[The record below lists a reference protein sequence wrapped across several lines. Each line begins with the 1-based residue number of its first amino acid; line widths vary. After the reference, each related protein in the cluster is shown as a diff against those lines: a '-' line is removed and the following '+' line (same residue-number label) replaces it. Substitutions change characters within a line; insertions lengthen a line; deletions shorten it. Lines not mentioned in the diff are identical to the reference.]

1 MKKDA
6 KPTSSGIQPYNGQL
20 LELLGAIR
28 DKGKSARKDAILLH
42 ARQWLAQ
49 EKEAIKTQFLKDNDP
64 YKMLAAHTAL
74 MDALLANFY
83 AQATEGKTPAIA
95 LVATGGYGRA
105 ELFPYSDI
113 DMLLL
118 YDGKESRDAARIA
131 EFILYLLWDLGL
143 KVGQAHR
150 TIEDAIEAAKKDM
163 TIRTSLLDSRLVA
176 GDSAIYAKYR
186 TRFSREI
193 LKDSVS
199 AFIDAKLDERHERHK
214 KFGGSR
220 YMLEPNVKEGK
231 GGLRD
236 LHTLWWLATYA
247 YPIKSLH
254 DLVDLRHLTPEEY
267 ATCDEARRF
276 LYRVRIHLHYIAGRA
291 EEQLTFDRQHELSI
305 AMGFA
310 HPSANYGISR
320 FMRRYF
326 VALRTVGNV
335 TRIFCAL
342 LEDEKKRTPHNAFTW
357 LWHNPWKLGG
367 FKLDGQRL
375 MPRHA
380 NMFAQNPISMLELF
394 RVAQQHDLDI
404 HPRALQLIARGL
416 PRIDAKLQNDPK
428 ANEIF
433 LDILL
438 SDKGPEVAL
447 RRMSEAG
454 VLGKFIPDFGRV
466 IGMTQFNRYHIYTVD
481 EHTLVALGILHAIEK
496 GTIKNEVPLASDVI
510 HRVRMKRV
518 LYVALLCHDIAKG
531 RGGDHS
537 LMGEKIVMRLAA
549 RLGFSADEIATAG
562 WLVRHHLL
570 FTNTVFKRDVNDP
583 KTISDFVAEVQNSER
598 LKLLV
603 VLTVA
608 DMRAVAPGVW
618 NHWKGALMRDLYQR
632 ADAAM
637 GTSQVELKKHQAA
650 QFKQDLLK
658 KLDGWSERD
667 VDQYIE
673 QGNPTIWTACDI
685 PHHAIIARMLKQA
698 ESMALP
704 LLIDTQH
711 HYEHS
716 ITEITLL
723 TADQHGLFS
732 KIAGAVSLAGA
743 NIISAKIFTF
753 KNGAAVEIFQVQDI
767 TGDVFDRAD
776 RLAKMSVYIEQVLSG
791 ELDLTEAFS
800 KRRREYRGKPQ
811 GIEPIAGQ
819 VFIDNEASNVHTVIE
834 ITGQD
839 RIGFLYHVT
848 RAIADLGLSIATSHI
863 STYGVQVADVFY
875 VKDLFGM
882 KITHE
887 AKLRTIRETLLD
899 AVNSPAPVLQMEQ

>member
-1 MKKDA
+1 MTTDA
-6 KPTSSGIQPYNGQL
+6 KKEAL
-20 LELLGAIR
+20 LAEARGWLLQ
-28 DKGKSARKDAILLH
+28 K
-42 ARQWLAQ
+42 
-49 EKEAIKTQFLKDNDP
+49 KEAIKQQFLQDDDP
-64 YKMLAAHTAL
+64 YAMLAAHTKAI
-74 MDALLANFY
+74 DELLEKFYTQAN
-83 AQATEGKTPAIA
+83 GDKKPAIA
-95 LVATGGYGRA
+95 LVAVGGYGRG

-113 DMLLL
+113 DLLLL
-118 YDGKESRDAARIA
+118 YDGKAAGEAAKIA

-143 KVGQAHR
+143 KVGQAHHSLD
-150 TIEDAIEAAKKDM
+150 EAIGAAKADM
-163 TIRTSLLDSRLVA
+163 TIRTSMLDSRWIA
-176 GDSAIYAKYR
+176 GDKILYDKFR
-186 TRFSREI
+186 TRFAKEI
-193 LKDSVS
+193 LRDSVTV
-199 AFIDAKLDERHERHK
+199 FIEAKLAERAQRHK

-236 LHTLWWLATYA
+236 LNTLWWLATYA
-247 YPIKSLH
+247 YPVKSLH
-254 DLVDLRHLTPEEY
+254 DLVEMGHLTQEEY
-267 ATCDEARRF
+267 DLAEEARRF
-276 LYRVRIHLHYIAGRA
+276 LYRARIHLHYIAGRA
-291 EEQLTFDRQHELSI
+291 EEQLTFDRQHELSK

-310 HPSANYGISR
+310 HPSANYGIAR

-326 VALRTVGNV
+326 VAVRTVGNV

-342 LEDEKKRTPHNAFTW
+342 LEEEKKRAPHNAFTW
-357 LWHNPWKLGG
+357 FWYNPWLLGG
-367 FKLDGQRL
+367 FRLDGQRL
-375 MPRHA
+375 TVRHA
-380 NMFAQNPISMLELF
+380 NMFAQYPITMLDLF
-394 RVAQQHDLDI
+394 RVAQEHDLDI
-404 HPRALQLIARGL
+404 HPRALQLIARSL
-416 PRIDAKLQNDPK
+416 PRIDAKLQNDPR

-433 LDILL
+433 LNILL

-496 GTIKNEVPLASDVI
+496 GTIKDEVPLASDVI

-537 LMGEKIVMRLAA
+537 IMGEKIVMRLAA

-562 WLVRHHLL
+562 WLVRNHLL
-570 FTNTVFKRDVNDP
+570 FSNTVFKRDVNDP

-618 NHWKGALMRDLYQR
+618 NHWKGALMRDLYKR
-632 ADAAM
+632 ADEAM
-637 GTSQVELKKHQAA
+637 GTGQVELKKHQTA
-650 QFKQDLLK
+650 QFKQDLQKQLS
-658 KLDGWSERD
+658 GWSERE
-667 VDQYIE
+667 VDHYIE

-698 ESMALP
+698 EIMPLP

-716 ITEITLL
+716 MTEITLL

-743 NIISAKIFTF
+743 NIISAKIFTL
-753 KNGAAVEIFQVQDI
+753 KNGIAVEIFQVQDI
-767 TGDVFDRAD
+767 TGDVFDRTD

-791 ELDLTEAFS
+791 ELDLAEAYS

-819 VFIDNEASNVHTVIE
+819 VFVDNEASNVHTVIE

-848 RAIADLGLSIATSHI
+848 RAMADLGLSIATSHI

-887 AKLRTIRETLLD
+887 AKLKMIRDTLLD
-899 AVNSPAPVLQMEQ
+899 AVNSPAPALQTEP